1 MMEVR
6 EHRED
11 LIRRLPVLRVA
22 FLVVV
27 VLIASCYWFVQVVHG
42 TFYRERAENNRLRKA
57 SIQAPRGLIY
67 DRHGR
72 LLVEN
77 IPSYRLLLDRSRS
90 VDIDASLQFAA
101 QVLSR
106 PAGDLR
112 LILERARGVSVY
124 QPVLLAEDLALAQV
138 ARFSVEALEHPEF
151 EVDVEHLRLYRHG
164 PTTAH
169 VLGYLGE
176 ATEEELRTAEGE
188 LGAGDLVGRRGVES
202 RHDLF
207 LRGRDGE
214 RVVVVDS
221 RGRLREEHGNR
232 QASSGRDLELT
243 LDLDLQEIAARY
255 FEGRVGA
262 VVALDPRSGEI
273 LAFVSAP
280 SYNPNLFARRLE
292 RDEWQEI
299 VGAANDPLQNRSIQN
314 LYSPGSIFKIV
325 VAVAGLEE
333 GVIDDSD
340 RYFCRGATKIY
351 NRRFRCWKRA
361 GHGSVNLHQA
371 IQQSCDVF
379 FYHLGQKLGIEK
391 IAHYARLFGLGE
403 VTGID
408 LEGEKRGLV
417 PDLGWSL
424 DTRDTPWYPGE
435 TISVA
440 IGQGP
445 LLVTPL
451 QIASL
456 MAVVANGGYRV
467 EPHLVARESPAPRQ
481 RVAIGSESRELVR
494 KALWA
499 VVNDRG
505 TGASARLENVEVAG
519 KTGTVQVVEQKIWV
533 DSSKLPFEHRD
544 HAWFGSFAPAEGAEL
559 VVVVFVE
566 HGGKGS
572 EQAAPLARM
581 IYEKYFS
588 ETGDTHDL
596 S

>member
-11 LIRRLPVLRVA
+11 LVRRLPALRLT
-22 FLVVV
+22 FLIVV
-27 VLIASCYWFVQVVHG
+27 VLVASCYWFVQVVHG

-67 DRHGR
+67 DREGR

-77 IPSYRLLLDRSRS
+77 IPSYRLLFDRSRS
-90 VDIDASLQFAA
+90 VDLSASVEFAA
-101 QVLSR
+101 RILEK
-106 PAGDLR
+106 PASDLR
-112 LILERARGVSVY
+112 RVLERSRGTSVY
-124 QPVLLAEDLALAQV
+124 KPVLLAEDLALAQV

-176 ATEEELRTAEGE
+176 ATEKELQAATGE
-188 LGAGDLVGRRGVES
+188 LEAGDLVGRRGIEAERDS
-202 RHDLF
+202 F

-232 QASSGRDLELT
+232 QASSGRELELT
-243 LDLDLQEIAARY
+243 IDLDLQEEAARY
-255 FEGRVGA
+255 FADRVGS
-262 VVALDPRSGEI
+262 VVALDPRTGEI
-273 LAFVSAP
+273 LAFASSP
-280 SYNPNLFARRLE
+280 SYNPNVFARRLE
-292 RDEWQEI
+292 RGEWQRI
-299 VGAANDPLQNRSIQN
+299 VNAPNDPLQNRAIQN

-333 GVIDDSD
+333 RLIDEND
-340 RYFCRGATKIY
+340 RYFCRGATRIY
-351 NRRFRCWKRA
+351 NRRFRCWKPR
-361 GHGSVNLHQA
+361 GHGSMNLHQA
-371 IQQSCDVF
+371 IQNSCDVF
-379 FYHLGQKLGIEK
+379 FYYLGQKLGVEK

-403 VTGID
+403 ATGID
-408 LEGEKRGLV
+408 LEGEKLGLV
-417 PDLGWSL
+417 PDLDWSL
-424 DTRDTPWYPGE
+424 KSRGTPWYPGE

-451 QIASL
+451 QVASL
-456 MAVVANGGYRV
+456 MAVIANDGFRV
-467 EPHLVARESPAPRQ
+467 EPHLVVRDDPAPRR
-481 RVAIGSESRELVR
+481 RVAVSPESREVVR
-494 KALWA
+494 RALWA

-505 TGASARLENVEVAG
+505 TGANARLDNVEVAG
-519 KTGTVQVVEQKIWV
+519 KTGTVQVVEQKNWI
-533 DSSKLPFEHRD
+533 DSSKLPFEQRD
-544 HAWFGSFAPAEGAEL
+544 HAWFGSFAPAEDAEL

-572 EQAAPLARM
+572 EQAAPLAKI

-588 ETGDTHDL
+588 KTDGVRDL

>member
-11 LIRRLPVLRVA
+11 LIRRLPALRLT
-22 FLVVV
+22 FLIVV
-27 VLIASCYWFVQVVHG
+27 VLIAACYWFVQVVHG
-42 TFYRERAENNRLRKA
+42 SYYRERAENNRLRKA

-77 IPSYRLLLDRSRS
+77 IPSYRLLFDRSRS
-90 VDIDASLQFAA
+90 LDVEASLEFAA
-101 QVLSR
+101 QTLAR
-106 PAGDLR
+106 PASDF
-112 LILERARGVSVY
+112 ERALKRASGASVY
-124 QPVLLAEDLALAQV
+124 KPVLLAEDLSLTQV

-151 EVDVEHLRLYRHG
+151 EIHVEHLRLYRHG

-176 ATEEELRTAEGE
+176 ATEDELLEAPTG
-188 LGAGDLVGRRGVES
+188 LGAGDLVGRRGIES
-202 RHDLF
+202 QHDSF

-221 RGRLREEHGNR
+221 RGRRREEHGNR
-232 QASSGRDLELT
+232 QAFSGRDLELT
-243 LDLDLQEIAARY
+243 LDLELQQEAARY
-255 FEGRVGA
+255 FVDRVGA
-262 VVALDPRSGEI
+262 AIAMDPRSGEI
-273 LAFVSAP
+273 LALVSSP
-280 SYNPNLFARRLE
+280 SYNPNVFARRLE
-292 RDEWQEI
+292 REEWQQI
-299 VGAANDPLQNRSIQN
+299 VEAPNDPLQNRSLQN

-325 VAVAGLEE
+325 VAVAGLDE
-333 GVIDDSD
+333 GVVDEDD
-340 RYFCRGATKIY
+340 RYFCQGSTRIY
-351 NRRFRCWKRA
+351 NRRFRCWKPG
-361 GHGSVNLHQA
+361 GHGSVNLHEA
-371 IQQSCDVF
+371 IQKSCDVF
-379 FYHLGQKLGIEK
+379 FYYVGQKLGVER
-391 IAHYARLFGLGE
+391 IAHYARLFGLGK

-417 PDLGWSL
+417 PDLTWSMES
-424 DTRDTPWYPGE
+424 RGTPWYPGE

-451 QIASL
+451 QVASL
-456 MAVVANGGYRV
+456 MAVIANGGDRI
-467 EPHLVARESPAPRQ
+467 EPHLVARDGAVRRRP
-481 RVAIGSESRELVR
+481 VAITPASRELVR

-505 TGASARLENVEVAG
+505 TGGIARLENIEIAG
-519 KTGTVQVVEQKIWV
+519 KTGTVQVVEQKQWI
-533 DSSKLPFEHRD
+533 DSKDLPFAQRD
-544 HAWFGSFAPAEGAEL
+544 HAWFASFAPAEGAEL

-572 EQAAPLARM
+572 EEAAPLAKI

-588 ETGDTHDL
+588 KTDDARNV

>member
-1 MMEVR
+1 MEVR
-6 EHRED
+6 EHRDD
-11 LIRRLPVLRVA
+11 LVRRLPALRLVFLIVVA
-22 FLVVV
+22 
-27 VLIASCYWFVQVVHG
+27 LIASCYWLVQVVHG

-57 SIQAPRGLIY
+57 AIQAPRGLIY

-77 IPSYRLLLDRSRS
+77 IPSYRLLFDRSRS
-90 VDIDASLQFAA
+90 ADFDASIRFAS
-101 QVLSR
+101 QVLDR
-106 PAGDLR
+106 PADDLQR
-112 LILERARGVSVY
+112 VLERARGASVY
-124 QPVLLAEDLALAQV
+124 KPVLLAEDLALAQV

-151 EVDVEHLRLYRHG
+151 EIDVEHLRLYRHG

-176 ATEEELRTAEGE
+176 ATDRELQLAAGE
-188 LGAGDLVGRRGVES
+188 LGAGDLVGRRGIES
-202 RHDLF
+202 RRDSY

-221 RGRLREEHGNR
+221 RGRLREEYGNR
-232 QASSGRDLELT
+232 QAFSGRDLQLA
-243 LDLDLQEIAARY
+243 LDLDLQEEAARY
-255 FEGRVGA
+255 FENRVGA
-262 VVALDPRSGEI
+262 AIALDPRNGEI
-273 LAFVSAP
+273 LAFASSP
-280 SYNPNLFARRLE
+280 SYNPNVFARRLD
-292 RDEWQEI
+292 RDQWQNI
-299 VGAANDPLQNRSIQN
+299 VEAPNDPLQNRAVQN
-314 LYSPGSIFKIV
+314 TYSPGSVFKIV

-333 GVIDDSD
+333 AVVNEKD
-340 RYFCRGATKIY
+340 RVFCRGATRIY
-351 NRRFRCWKRA
+351 NRRFRCWKAA

-371 IQQSCDVF
+371 IRESCDVF

-391 IAHYARLFGLGE
+391 IAHYARLFGLGGT
-403 VTGID
+403 TGID

-417 PDLGWSL
+417 PDLEWSL
-424 DTRDTPWYPGE
+424 KARGEPWYPGE

-451 QIASL
+451 QMASL
-456 MAVVANGGYRV
+456 MAVFANGGYRI
-467 EPHLVARESPAPRQ
+467 EPHLVARDGTAPR
-481 RVAIGSESRELVR
+481 REVAVGRASLEVVR

-505 TGASARLENVEVAG
+505 TGASARLRNVDIAG
-519 KTGTVQVVEQKIWV
+519 KTGTVQVVEQKAWI
-533 DSSKLPFEHRD
+533 DSSELPFEKRD
-544 HAWFGSFAPAEGAEL
+544 HAWFGSFAPAEDAEL

-572 EQAAPLARM
+572 EAAAPLARNL
-581 IYEKYFS
+581 YEKYFN
-588 ETGDTHDL
+588 GADGARDL

>member
-11 LIRRLPVLRVA
+11 LVRRLPVLRLI
-22 FLVVV
+22 FLAVV

-42 TFYRERAENNRLRKA
+42 TFYRERADNNRLRKA

-67 DRHGR
+67 DRQGR

-90 VDIDASLQFAA
+90 ADLDASIRFAA
-101 QVLSR
+101 QILGK
-106 PAGDLR
+106 PEPGLR
-112 LILERARGVSVY
+112 QILERERGTSIFK
-124 QPVLLAEDLALAQV
+124 PVPLAEDLALAQV

-151 EVDVEHLRLYRHG
+151 EIDVEHLRLYRHG

-176 ATEEELRTAEGE
+176 ATEEELQASTGE
-188 LGAGDLVGRRGVES
+188 LGGGDLVGRRGVER
-202 RHDLF
+202 RHDSF

-214 RVVVVDS
+214 RVIVVDS

-232 QASSGRDLELT
+232 QASSGRDLKLT
-243 LDLDLQEIAARY
+243 LDLDLQEEAARY
-255 FEGRVGA
+255 FEDRVGA
-262 VVALDPRSGEI
+262 AIALDPRNGEV

-280 SYNPNLFARRLE
+280 SYNPNVFARRLE
-292 RDEWQEI
+292 RGEWQKI
-299 VGAANDPLQNRSIQN
+299 VGAPNDPLQNRTIQN
-314 LYSPGSIFKIV
+314 LYSPGSVFKIV

-333 GVIDDSD
+333 GVVDEDD
-340 RYFCRGATKIY
+340 RYVCRGATRIY
-351 NRRFRCWKRA
+351 NRRFRCWKA
-361 GHGSVNLHQA
+361 SGHGSVNLHQA
-371 IQQSCDVF
+371 IQKSCDVF
-379 FYHLGQKLGIEK
+379 FYHLGQKLGVEK

-403 VTGID
+403 TTGID

-417 PDLGWSL
+417 PDLDWSL
-424 DTRDTPWYPGE
+424 SSRGSPWYPGE

-445 LLVTPL
+445 LLVTPI

-456 MAVVANGGYRV
+456 MAVVANGGYLV
-467 EPHLVARESPAPRQ
+467 EPHLVARESPAPRR
-481 RVAIGSESRELVR
+481 RVAISPEARELVR
-494 KALWA
+494 KGLWA

-505 TGASARLENVEVAG
+505 TGAIARLSDVEIAG
-519 KTGTVQVVEQKIWV
+519 KTGTVQVIEQKARTENS
-533 DSSKLPFEHRD
+533 DLPFEHRD
-544 HAWFGSFAPAEGAEL
+544 HAWFGSFAPAEDAEL

-572 EQAAPLARM
+572 EQAAPLAKI

-588 ETGDTHDL
+588 KIRGTNDL